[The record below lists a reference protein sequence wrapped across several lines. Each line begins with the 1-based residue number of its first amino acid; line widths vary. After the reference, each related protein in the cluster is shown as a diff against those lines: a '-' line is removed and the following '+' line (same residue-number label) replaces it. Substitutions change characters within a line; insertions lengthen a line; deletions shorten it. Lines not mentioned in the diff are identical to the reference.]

1 MLASGISR
9 EFAAGAGAERAN
21 HLRGRAGRASLPP
34 HADRMRYEENV
45 PPHNEN
51 QQVGDE
57 GSVRMTQV
65 ARGRMIVAASQEPL
79 LFCPSGPGG

>member
-1 MLASGISR
+1 
-9 EFAAGAGAERAN
+9 
-21 HLRGRAGRASLPP
+21 
-34 HADRMRYEENV
+34 MRYEENV

-65 ARGRMIVAASQEPL
+65 ARGRMIGAASKEPL
-79 LFCPSGPGG
+79 LFCGSGPGG